1 MSYGNPRPENVRTL
15 TRRSNAVESQTED
28 WKAHFIYHLRGFGDL
43 SEKTK
48 GSHTQRRAVGTTV
61 YSVGMSFGQH
71 TFSWISCIKLLKEHG
86 FFQINPDMFDL
97 LGLQIRA

>member
-1 MSYGNPRPENVRTL
+1 MEYCLVGSRGHD
-15 TRRSNAVESQTED
+15 ESSLILSD
-28 WKAHFIYHLRGFGDL
+28 GHFGDL

-61 YSVGMSFGQH
+61 YSVGTSFGQH